1 MTVRKGEP
9 WGQPAVCPDNVRVV
23 STDRDVGGWIIW
35 HRTRDR
41 PIGDLGVT
49 GGDLARTC
57 GGTGHQRP
65 CAARVT
71 VDAMR
76 VSLDG
81 NDPTWGAAHVVAR
94 RAWLRGDLAMVMNA
108 QFYGA
113 YDVAPRS
120 HPNDGKVDVLRVR
133 AEMTW
138 RERLQARQRARTGAH
153 VPHPHLTMRSVAEC
167 DLQFDEPLVV
177 WVDGV
182 RRGTA
187 RRLQVTV
194 EPDAYAIYV

>member
-9 WGQPAVCPDNVRVV
+9 WGQPAVCPADVRVV
-23 STDRDVGGWIIW
+23 STDRDVSEWIIW
-35 HRTRDR
+35 HRTRDQ
-41 PIGDLGVT
+41 PIRDLGVS

-57 GGTGHQRP
+57 GGSGQQRP

-81 NDPTWGAAHVVAR
+81 SEPTWGAAHVVAR
-94 RAWLRGDLAMVMNA
+94 REWLRGDLAFVMNA

-120 HPNDGKVDVLRVR
+120 HPNDGKIDVLRVD
-133 AEMTW
+133 AAMGW
-138 RERLQARQRARTGAH
+138 RERLQARQRARRGAH
-153 VPHPHLTMRSVAEC
+153 LPHPNLTMKSVADCE
-167 DLQFDEPLVV
+167 LQFDQSMVV
-177 WVDGV
+177 WIDGV

>member
-1 MTVRKGEP
+1 MTVHKGEP
-9 WGQPAVCPDNVRVV
+9 WGQPAVCPDDVRVV
-23 STDRDVGGWIIW
+23 STDRDVGEWIIW
-35 HRTRDR
+35 HRTRDQ
-41 PIGDLGVT
+41 PIGDLGVS

-81 NDPTWGAAHVVAR
+81 GEPTWGAAHVVAR
-94 RAWLRGDLAMVMNA
+94 REWLRGDLVLVMNA

-120 HPNDGKVDVLRVR
+120 HPNDGKVDVLRVD
-133 AEMTW
+133 AAMGW
-138 RERLQARQRARTGAH
+138 RERLQARQRARRGAH
-153 VPHPHLTMRSVAEC
+153 LPHPTLTMKSVADCE
-167 DLQFDEPLVV
+167 LQFDQPMVV
-177 WVDGV
+177 WIDGV